1 MIQTFTP
8 EQLRRTGSLKW
19 TGITSST
26 GAPTIGAWVAEMDF
40 GTSPRLEEVM
50 ISAIRNGL
58 LGYQPKWLAPRLA
71 EATTVFQAQRF
82 DWQIAPEEVRLV
94 ESVLS
99 SLRGVITHFLRPQA
113 PVIVPTPAY
122 MPFLTIPKALGHPV
136 IEVPSLHGTAAGQRG
151 WMLDLEGIR
160 AGLEAGAG
168 LMILCN
174 PWNPVGR
181 VFSVEELTELHELLA
196 QYEVLV
202 FSDEIHSPLV
212 LADVPFVSYASLGAD
227 FAAHTVTATAASK
240 GWNIAG
246 LPSAQLILPNE
257 GLRERWDRVGT
268 ELQFGASTIGTLA
281 TIAAYREADPW
292 QDEVRRYID
301 LNMEAVEQAIANS
314 PIDFTRPEGGYL
326 SWWGFEGL
334 GLGDNPSAK
343 IRELAGIAV
352 NEGASLG
359 ADYSQWARFNFACSH
374 EVTAE
379 IIERMLNLIQGASL
393 A

>member
-1 MIQTFTP
+1 
-8 EQLRRTGSLKW
+8 
-19 TGITSST
+19 
-26 GAPTIGAWVAEMDF
+26 
-40 GTSPRLEEVM
+40 M

-94 ESVLS
+94 KSVLS

-136 IEVPSLHGTAAGQRG
+136 IEVPSLHGKAAGERG

-174 PWNPVGR
+174 PWNPVGH

-202 FSDEIHSPLV
+202 FSDEIHSPSR
-212 LADVPFVSYASLGAD
+212 PRGCSLR
-227 FAAHTVTATAASK
+227 VICEP
-240 GWNIAG
+240 WR
-246 LPSAQLILPNE
+246 
-257 GLRERWDRVGT
+257 GLRG
-268 ELQFGASTIGTLA
+268 
-281 TIAAYREADPW
+281 AYRDRDGGLQGVEYRGSALRAAD
-292 QDEVRRYID
+292 
-301 LNMEAVEQAIANS
+301 
-314 PIDFTRPEGGYL
+314 
-326 SWWGFEGL
+326 
-334 GLGDNPSAK
+334 
-343 IRELAGIAV
+343 LA
-352 NEGASLG
+352 
-359 ADYSQWARFNFACSH
+359 
-374 EVTAE
+374 
-379 IIERMLNLIQGASL
+379 
-393 A
+393 